1 MRQYILRRLAYV
13 PLIMVVVSVLAF
25 FTLRMPWAIDPVTLY
40 VNQNTT
46 LEQEE
51 QIRRELGLDKPPIQ
65 QFFIWLGQVARGDL
79 GETFRSR
86 QPVWEEI
93 VRRFPV
99 NLQILVMSIFFSTL
113 FGVSFGV
120 ISAVRQNTI
129 TDYFFRLL
137 AVFGQSIPDF
147 RRGILLIVLPSI
159 WWNYSPPVGGH
170 IPITRDPL
178 ENLRLYLPP
187 TLLLGV
193 GGAAA
198 MMRLTR
204 SSLLEVF
211 RQDYIRTARAKGL
224 PGRAVVLQH
233 GLRNALI
240 PIITLIGSQI
250 TALFFGSLILE
261 QVFSI
266 NGLGQF
272 FLVSSVTGD
281 FPVIQTL
288 VLYTA
293 IVVMGMNL
301 LVDISY
307 ALIDPRVKYT

>member
-1 MRQYILRRLAYV
+1 MRQYILRRLVYV
-13 PLIMVVVSVLAF
+13 PLIMVVVSILAF
-25 FTLRMPWAIDPVTLY
+25 FTLRLPWAIDPVTLY
-40 VNQNTT
+40 INENTT
-46 LEQEE
+46 LEQEQ
-51 QIRRELGLDKPPIQ
+51 QIRRELGLDRPAVQ

-86 QPVWEEI
+86 QPVVDEI

-99 NLQILVMSIFFSTL
+99 NLQILVFSIFFSTI
-113 FGVSFGV
+113 FGVTLGV
-120 ISAVRQNTI
+120 ITAVKQNTV
-129 TDYFFRLL
+129 TDYAFRGG

-147 RRGILLIVLPSI
+147 FLLILLILLPSI

-170 IPITRDPL
+170 IPITQDPL

-187 TLLLGV
+187 TILLAI
-193 GGAAA
+193 GGAAG

-204 SSLLEVF
+204 SSLLEVL
-211 RQDYIRTARAKGL
+211 RQDYMRTARAKGL
-224 PGRAVVLQH
+224 AGRAVVIRH
-233 GLRNALI
+233 GLRNILI
-240 PIITLIGSQI
+240 PIVTLIGAQI

-261 QVFSI
+261 QIFSI

-272 FLVSSVTGD
+272 FMISALTGD

-293 IVVMGMNL
+293 LIVMVMNL

-307 ALIDPRVKYT
+307 AVIDPRVKYT

>member
-1 MRQYILRRLAYV
+1 MRQYILRRLVYV
-13 PLIMVVVSVLAF
+13 PLIMVVVSLLAF
-25 FTLRMPWAIDPVTLY
+25 FTLRLPWAIDPVTLY
-40 VNQNTT
+40 INENTT
-46 LEQEE
+46 LEQEQ
-51 QIRRELGLDKPPIQ
+51 QIRRELGLDRPAVQ

-86 QPVWEEI
+86 QPVLDEI

-99 NLQILVMSIFFSTL
+99 NLQILVFSIFFSTII
-113 FGVSFGV
+113 GVTLGV
-120 ISAVRQNTI
+120 ITAVKQNTV
-129 TDYFFRLL
+129 TDYAFRGG

-147 RRGILLIVLPSI
+147 FLLILLILLPSI

-170 IPITRDPL
+170 IPITQDPL

-187 TLLLGV
+187 TILLAI
-193 GGAAA
+193 GGAAG

-204 SSLLEVF
+204 SSLLEVL
-211 RQDYIRTARAKGL
+211 RQDYMRTARAKGL
-224 PGRAVVLQH
+224 AGRAVVIRH
-233 GLRNALI
+233 GLRNTLI
-240 PIITLIGSQI
+240 PIVTLIGAQI

-261 QVFSI
+261 QIFSI

-272 FLVSSVTGD
+272 FMISALTGD

-293 IVVMGMNL
+293 LIVMVMNL

-307 ALIDPRVKYT
+307 AVIDPRVKYT

>member
-1 MRQYILRRLAYV
+1 MRQYILRRLVYV
-13 PLIMVVVSVLAF
+13 PLIMVVVSILAF
-25 FTLRMPWAIDPVTLY
+25 FTLRLPWAIDPVTLY
-40 VNQNTT
+40 INENTT
-46 LEQEE
+46 LEQEQ
-51 QIRRELGLDKPPIQ
+51 QIRRELGLDRPAVQ

-86 QPVWEEI
+86 QPVLDEI

-99 NLQILVMSIFFSTL
+99 NLQILVFSIFFSTII
-113 FGVSFGV
+113 GVTLGV
-120 ISAVRQNTI
+120 ITAVKQNTV
-129 TDYFFRLL
+129 TDYAFRGG

-147 RRGILLIVLPSI
+147 FLLILLILLPSI

-170 IPITRDPL
+170 IPITQDPL

-187 TLLLGV
+187 TILLAI
-193 GGAAA
+193 GGAAG

-204 SSLLEVF
+204 SSLLEVL
-211 RQDYIRTARAKGL
+211 RQDYMRTARAKGL
-224 PGRAVVLQH
+224 AGRAVVIRH
-233 GLRNALI
+233 GLRNTLI
-240 PIITLIGSQI
+240 PIVTLIGAQI

-261 QVFSI
+261 QIFSI

-272 FLVSSVTGD
+272 FMISALTGD

-293 IVVMGMNL
+293 LIVMVMNL

-307 ALIDPRVKYT
+307 AVIDPRVKYT